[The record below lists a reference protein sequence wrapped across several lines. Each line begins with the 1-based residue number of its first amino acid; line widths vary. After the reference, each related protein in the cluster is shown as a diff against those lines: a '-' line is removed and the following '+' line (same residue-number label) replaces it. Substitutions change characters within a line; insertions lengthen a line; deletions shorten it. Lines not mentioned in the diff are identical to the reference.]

1 MVNLPLHFLDVS
13 MLLCRTRNTEFVFF
27 ITALRC
33 ITAFNHAVT
42 ARFFN
47 LVDLLVATPTTQLY
61 DFLNLAVNG
70 FQLCAVGAVAQKRKF
85 NSWKFDAAALVQ
97 CCTRLS
103 CWHCLHIGLL
113 RRARSMHLSAVRP
126 AATGLLLWTRVV
138 HGLGWPMGW
147 VELGWVHYSKSTKK
161 LKGLR

>member
-1 MVNLPLHFLDVS
+1 MFPCYFAELET
-13 MLLCRTRNTEFVFF
+13 LCETLCFAVHY
-27 ITALRC
+27 C
-33 ITAFNHAVT
+33 IQPCSHRSILQSCWFASRYPYHAAVW
-42 ARFFN
+42 FPKPYF
-47 LVDLLVATPTTQLY
+47 
-61 DFLNLAVNG
+61 AVNG
-70 FQLCAVGAVAQKRKF
+70 FQLCAVGAVAQKRKL

-126 AATGLLLWTRVV
+126 AASGLLLWTRVV

-147 VELGWVHYSKSTKK
+147 VGLGRVHYSKSTKK
-161 LKGLR
+161 LKGLRYCI